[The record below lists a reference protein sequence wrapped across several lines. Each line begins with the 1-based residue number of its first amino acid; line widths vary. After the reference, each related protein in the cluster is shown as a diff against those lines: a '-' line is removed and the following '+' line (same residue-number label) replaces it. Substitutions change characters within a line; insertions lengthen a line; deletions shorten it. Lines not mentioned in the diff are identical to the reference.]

1 MYPKIAE
8 KWRIRHLGE
17 MFHTGNADTHDS
29 LAIEVVNAKGVDK
42 HVLRQISKR
51 NRTQDAEGVDEL
63 LGGAGPAVGG
73 DATQAGV
80 DVGDT
85 ALVDLIGDL
94 NLASQLLGQGLADI
108 ESQASAACD
117 VLRGQGL

>member
-1 MYPKIAE
+1 
-8 KWRIRHLGE
+8 

-51 NRTQDAEGVDEL
+51 NRTQDAEGIDEL
-63 LGGAGPAVGG
+63 LGGASPAIGG

-80 DVGDT
+80 DVGD
-85 ALVDLIGDL
+85 DIGVKEIPEL
-94 NLASQLLGQGLADI
+94 N
-108 ESQASAACD
+108 
-117 VLRGQGL
+117 RT